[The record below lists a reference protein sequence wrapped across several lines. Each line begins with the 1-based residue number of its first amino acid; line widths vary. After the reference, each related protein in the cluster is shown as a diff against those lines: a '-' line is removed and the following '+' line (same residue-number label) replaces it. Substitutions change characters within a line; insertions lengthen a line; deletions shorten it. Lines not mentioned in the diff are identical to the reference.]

1 MSHSPPFFPEEDRG
15 NPTLTAQENAAADY
29 LVTKGFEI
37 VDRNYHSRSGEI
49 DIIAAGRGYIVFAE
63 VKLRKNG
70 AMVSGLEAVDLRKMR
85 KIYKTACQWLS
96 RNPVDMQ
103 PRFDI
108 LELTACGDNFDLTH
122 IENAFGAEV
131 CDEFF

>member
-1 MSHSPPFFPEEDRG
+1 M
-15 NPTLTAQENAAADY
+15 TAQEKGRAGEKAAADY
-29 LVTKGFEI
+29 LAAKGYET
-37 VDRNYHSRSGEI
+37 VERNYHSRSGEI

-63 VKLRKNG
+63 VKLRKNS

-96 RNPVDMQ
+96 HNPVDLQ
-103 PRFDI
+103 PRFDVI
-108 LELTACGDNFDLTH
+108 ELTASGDGFDLTH

-131 CDEFF
+131 CDEIF